1 MRSRVPSLSFGILCF
16 FLSLPCVAQD
26 VVPVIRL
33 SVDEAAKAKQ
43 LAETLKDAKER
54 ATKAKLAWEQ
64 FSQSYQT
71 AHPDLLALRFTDDF
85 RFAVARVHSSTPLIS
100 LAATIELTAEERKK
114 LESLHREMTES
125 EQSQKQAENAWKDFN
140 IQLVVD
146 HVAVVATGSYS
157 EVTFSSGKAVR
168 VRPPWTGALVFTTDF
183 KLAFPLG
190 F

>member
-1 MRSRVPSLSFGILCF
+1 MRSRVPSLSFGILGF

-85 RFAVARVHSSTPLIS
+85 RFAVARVHSSTPGIS
-100 LAATIELTAEERKK
+100 LATPSAQATTV
-114 LESLHREMTES
+114 S
-125 EQSQKQAENAWKDFN
+125 
-140 IQLVVD
+140 
-146 HVAVVATGSYS
+146 
-157 EVTFSSGKAVR
+157 TF
-168 VRPPWTGALVFTTDF
+168 GARC
-183 KLAFPLG
+183 
-190 F
+190 

>member
-1 MRSRVPSLSFGILCF
+1 MRSRDPILSFAILCF
-16 FLSLPCVAQD
+16 FPSLPCVAQD

-43 LAETLKDAKER
+43 LAQTLKDAKER

-71 AHPDLLALRFTDDF
+71 AHPDLLTLRFTDDL
-85 RFAVARVHSSTPLIS
+85 RFAVTRVKSSTAGIP

-125 EQSQKQAENAWKDFN
+125 EQSQKQAQNAWKDFN

-146 HVAVVATGSYS
+146 HVPVLATDSYS
-157 EVTFSSGKAVR
+157 EVALSSHKQVR
-168 VRPPWTGALVFTTDF
+168 IRSPWIGELLFTTDF
-183 KLAFPLG
+183 KLAFPPG